1 VELEDYTDME
11 IVAELRRRLVA
22 LGKGLCFG
30 CGIDLN
36 TCRCTLSKAK
46 GYYRSVLQVAT
57 ALKAMTARPADAGP
71 TPAASS
77 GEGAKSEQPAA

>member
-1 VELEDYTDME
+1 MRQKGNTVELEDYTDME

-36 TCRCTLSKAK
+36 TCRCTLSHAK

-57 ALKAMTARPADAGP
+57 ALKAMTARPGTPDKGP
-71 TPAASS
+71 S
-77 GEGAKSEQPAA
+77 GEGASA